1 MSIDCFCCKVK
12 NYPKY
17 SETLNI
23 LDQSFEDVIQ
33 FYRFPAQHPK
43 NIRTTNSVKNINMQL
58 KKGKVIKTFPILYS
72 AFRLIIALFMVIQ
85 ENLDNTKRALT
96 G

>member
-1 MSIDCFCCKVK
+1 
-12 NYPKY
+12 
-17 SETLNI
+17 
-23 LDQSFEDVIQ
+23 
-33 FYRFPAQHPK
+33 
-43 NIRTTNSVKNINMQL
+43 MQL

-85 ENLDNTKRALT
+85 ENLDNAKRALT

>member
-43 NIRTTNSVKNINMQL
+43 NIRTTNSIKNINM
-58 KKGKVIKTFPILYS
+58 
-72 AFRLIIALFMVIQ
+72 
-85 ENLDNTKRALT
+85 
-96 G
+96 